1 MSQLSG
7 TEKVS
12 FYLIVILVKLSA
24 LVVEHTV
31 QLLHLDRSPP
41 QFLFCLFQ
49 NQAISPSPIML
60 QLTAQLLPTCPNAPQ
75 PASRFFSQ

>member
-1 MSQLSG
+1 MFQLSG

-31 QLLHLDRSPP
+31 QLLNLDPKSSFKKLSKDFMM
-41 QFLFCLFQ
+41 QH
-49 NQAISPSPIML
+49 
-60 QLTAQLLPTCPNAPQ
+60 
-75 PASRFFSQ
+75 